1 MPKLKRVAQAL
12 MSNAFFWI
20 FVILGTM
27 VLFILRYEKPL
38 NFVVDKTYH
47 LF

>member
-1 MPKLKRVAQAL
+1 MARFKHILGLL

-20 FVILGTM
+20 FLILGGM
-27 VLFILRYEKPL
+27 VLFILRYERPV
-38 NFVVDKTYH
+38 NFVVDRIYN

>member
-1 MPKLKRVAQAL
+1 MEKFKRLMGVL

-20 FVILGTM
+20 FVILATM
-27 VLFILRYEKPL
+27 VLFILRYERPV
-38 NFVVDKTYH
+38 NFVVDKIYH

>member
-1 MPKLKRVAQAL
+1 MDKLKHVAMLL

-20 FVILGTM
+20 FVILGAM
-27 VLFILRYEKPL
+27 VLFILRYERPV
-38 NFVVDKTYH
+38 NFVVDKIYH

>member
-1 MPKLKRVAQAL
+1 MERFKHIAEVL

-20 FVILGTM
+20 FVILGAM
-27 VLFILRYEKPL
+27 VLFILRYERPV
-38 NFVVDKTYH
+38 NFVVDKIYH